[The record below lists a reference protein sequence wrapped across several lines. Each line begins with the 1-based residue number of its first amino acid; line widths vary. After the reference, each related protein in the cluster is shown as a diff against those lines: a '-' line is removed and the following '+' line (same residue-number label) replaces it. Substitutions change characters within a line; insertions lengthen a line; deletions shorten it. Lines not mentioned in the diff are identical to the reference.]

1 MYRLMSKSLK
11 VFDERSQP
19 SDVQYKGYRSLLAK
33 TDKELPDIPRRVFG
47 FEVTQQESEGSSTAT
62 FDAVIKHRT
71 GHDQ

>member
-1 MYRLMSKSLK
+1 M
-11 VFDERSQP
+11 P
-19 SDVQYKGYRSLLAK
+19 VQHKGYRSLLAK

-62 FDAVIKHRT
+62 FDAVIKHCT